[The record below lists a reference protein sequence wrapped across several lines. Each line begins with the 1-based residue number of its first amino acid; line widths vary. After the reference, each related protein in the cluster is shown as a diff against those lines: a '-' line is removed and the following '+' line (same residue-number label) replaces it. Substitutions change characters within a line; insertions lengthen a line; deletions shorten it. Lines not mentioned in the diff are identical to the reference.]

1 MSQLEGTFADK
12 RFVSR
17 LLDNARGLLESAAEA
32 AAAGC
37 ETGEYTIYVGPQ
49 GGLEMV
55 VESDSSLESYT
66 WNRGATAAWRIT
78 RRGGAVRVEGVSGE
92 ERCRLERSVSADLAR
107 RILSGKAF

>member
-1 MSQLEGTFADK
+1 
-12 RFVSR
+12 
-17 LLDNARGLLESAAEA
+17 LLDNARGLLETASEA

-37 ETGEYTIYVGPQ
+37 ESGEYTIYIGPH

-55 VESDSSLESYT
+55 AESDASLESYA

-78 RRGGAVRVEGVSGE
+78 KHGGGVRVEGVSGE
-92 ERCRLERSVSADLAR
+92 ERCRLERSMPAEVAR